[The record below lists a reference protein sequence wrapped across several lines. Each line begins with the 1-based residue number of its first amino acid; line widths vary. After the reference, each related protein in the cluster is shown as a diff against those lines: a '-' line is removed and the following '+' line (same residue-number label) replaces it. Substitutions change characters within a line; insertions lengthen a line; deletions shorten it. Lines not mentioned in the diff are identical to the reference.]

1 MWTLFSEPYLFPSYN
16 PILIAIGPFAVHYYA
31 LAYILGL
38 LFALYNVGYVT
49 KRQENI
55 ISRKDIFDSFNHVL
69 IAVIIGGR
77 LGYVVFYNASYYLSH
92 PIEALY
98 IWQGG
103 MSFHGG
109 MIGCALSIL
118 YYCKKRN
125 INYFAVM
132 DVTCASVPI
141 PLFLGRIA
149 NYING
154 ELWGRPTAG
163 NWGVIFP
170 HIDNVPR
177 HPSQLYEAALEGLLL
192 YAILFLFVRFSK
204 ILYKPGLIS
213 GLFIIGY
220 GAMRFFVEFFRE
232 PDSHLGLKAG
242 GLSQGQYLSLV
253 QIIVG
258 ITLFCLLYYYYR
270 NNKNA

>member
-1 MWTLFSEPYLFPSYN
+1 MWTLFSEPYLFPGYD
-16 PILIAIGPFAVHYYA
+16 PALISIGPFAVHYYA

-49 KRQENI
+49 NLQQNPV
-55 ISRKDIFDSFNHVL
+55 SRKDIFDSFNLVL

-77 LGYVVFYNASYYLSH
+77 LGYVVFYNAGYYLNH
-92 PIEALY
+92 PIEAFY

-109 MIGCALSIL
+109 MIGCALGIL

-125 INYFAVM
+125 IGYLAAT
-132 DVTCASVPI
+132 DLTGASVPI
-141 PLFLGRIA
+141 PLFLGRIT

-154 ELWGRPTAG
+154 ELWGRPTDG
-163 NWGVIFP
+163 TWGVIFP
-170 HIDNVPR
+170 QIDNLPR

-192 YAILFLFVRFSK
+192 YAILFCFVRFTK
-204 ILYKPGLIS
+204 ILYKPGLIAT
-213 GLFIIGY
+213 LFITFY

-253 QIIVG
+253 QIIAG
-258 ITLFCLLYYYYR
+258 IALFCAVYYYHK
-270 NNKNA
+270 NKNA